1 VRIGNSKTNLGV
13 SLALALTVGLAAA
26 AARADEQ
33 IPREPVMTS
42 PWMDAVLRLDR
53 TLEVP
58 SLVNGTD
65 SCRRRSEPAP
75 AFVPSP
81 TKIVPLLDL
90 QMSAEATMPAARWV
104 ETLFLYLP
112 DPRGK
117 RDDESDAD
125 KPSDAE
131 ARSRVATEVR
141 F

>member
-1 VRIGNSKTNLGV
+1 VRIGSSKSGGV
-13 SLALALTVGLAAA
+13 SLAIALILCLAATPS
-26 AARADEQ
+26 RADEQ
-33 IPREPVMTS
+33 APREPVSTS

-81 TKIVPLLDL
+81 SKIVPLLDL

-112 DPRGK
+112 DPRSK
-117 RDDESDAD
+117 RDDESKADA
-125 KPSDAE
+125 PSDVE